1 MIGSLSASELPGL
14 WQIAGM
20 WIGLGVSLAI
30 FSLILGE
37 NWLSRLAQYLLV
49 GTGLGYAA
57 VLAWQAVLLPRLF
70 APLLTGQASDW
81 TLWVGLILGG
91 LLWLA
96 GIERLANGQ
105 DDDPAARPP
114 RPRPF
119 TRLLRGVGVLP
130 VALLVGTVVGVGVAG
145 AWQGTLLPQIMRAVT
160 WQSDHGSQ
168 TLDLLTG
175 GLVLFLTT
183 GALLA
188 LVMDV
193 ERYPVGPALV
203 RGMVK
208 LWIWLGQRGIWLAAG
223 VIFARLLAA
232 RFSLLIAWFYGLFIF
247 LENTGLWR
255 WADRVWGSF
264 FK

>member
-14 WQIAGM
+14 WQVAGM
-20 WIGLGVSLAI
+20 WIGLAVSLAI

-57 VLAWQAVLLPRLF
+57 VLAWQAVLLPRLI
-70 APLLTGQASDW
+70 APLLAGQAADW
-81 TLWVGLILGG
+81 TLWIGLILGG

-96 GIERLANGQ
+96 GVERLANGP
-105 DDDPAARPP
+105 DDDPAARSS

-119 TRLLRGVGVLP
+119 TRLVRGAGVAP
-130 VALLVGTVVGVGVAG
+130 VALLVGAALGVGIAG
-145 AWQGTLLPQIMRAVT
+145 AWQGTLLPQITRAVA
-160 WQSDHGSQ
+160 WQADGGGA

-175 GLVLFLTT
+175 VLVLLLTT

-193 ERYPVGPALV
+193 DRYPVGPAVV
-203 RGMVK
+203 RGLIK
-208 LWIWLGQRGIWLAAG
+208 LWIWLGQRGLWLAAG

-247 LENTGLWR
+247 LEKTGLWR
-255 WADRVWGSF
+255 WADRVWGSLF
-264 FK
+264 

>member
-1 MIGSLSASELPGL
+1 
-14 WQIAGM
+14 M
-20 WIGLGVSLAI
+20 WIGLAVSLAI

-57 VLAWQAVLLPRLF
+57 VLAWQAVLLPRLI
-70 APLLTGQASDW
+70 APLLAGQAADW
-81 TLWVGLILGG
+81 TLWIGLILGG

-96 GIERLANGQ
+96 GVERLANGP
-105 DDDPAARPP
+105 DDDPAARSS

-119 TRLLRGVGVLP
+119 TRLVRGAGVAP
-130 VALLVGTVVGVGVAG
+130 VALLVGAALGVGIAG
-145 AWQGTLLPQIMRAVT
+145 AWQGTLLPQITRAVA
-160 WQSDHGSQ
+160 WQADGGGA

-175 GLVLFLTT
+175 VLVLLLTT

-193 ERYPVGPALV
+193 DRYPVGPAVV
-203 RGMVK
+203 RGLIK
-208 LWIWLGQRGIWLAAG
+208 LWIWLGQRGLWLAAG

-247 LENTGLWR
+247 LEKTGLWR
-255 WADRVWGSF
+255 WADRVWGSLF
-264 FK
+264 

>member
-1 MIGSLSASELPGL
+1 MISASELPGL

-20 WIGLGVSLAI
+20 WIGLVVSLAI

-37 NWLSRLAQYLLV
+37 NWLSRLAQYVLV

-57 VLAWQAVLLPRLF
+57 VLAWQAVLLPRLI

-105 DDDPAARPP
+105 DADPAARPS
-114 RPRPF
+114 RPRPL
-119 TRLLRGVGVLP
+119 TRFLRGVGVVP
-130 VALLVGTVVGVGVAG
+130 VALLVGAALGAGIAG
-145 AWQGTLLPQIMRAVT
+145 AWQGTLLPQVMRAVA
-160 WQSDHGSQ
+160 WQADGGGA
-168 TLDLLTG
+168 TLDLLSG
-175 GLVLFLTT
+175 GLVLLLTT

-193 ERYPVGPALV
+193 DRYPVDPALV
-203 RGMVK
+203 RGLVK
-208 LWIWLGQRGIWLAAG
+208 LWVWLGQRGLWLAAG

-232 RFSLLIAWFYGLFIF
+232 RFSLLIAWFYGIFIF
-247 LENTGLWR
+247 LEKTGLWR
-255 WADRVWGSF
+255 WVDRVWGSLF
-264 FK
+264 NG